1 MNYQEAIKYLRSYK
15 RNTGELSLKNLN
27 KLLDY
32 MDHPEKKLKFI
43 HVAGTNGKGSTCKM
57 LSSILRCAGL
67 KVGLFTSPFLET
79 ENEQI
84 QINGEVISNEDF
96 AKVCKK
102 VKDFTTYLMLDEIPT
117 EFELTTAMAF
127 QYFYDT
133 KCDLVVL
140 EVGLG
145 GELDATNVIET
156 PLVSVLTNIGIDH
169 VDYLGTTLKEIA
181 CKKAGIIKENGI
193 VVSYEQEKEVE
204 EVIKLTCE
212 ERHNKLVFAEFSEL
226 KLHQENLSRQKFS
239 YKQNTNLSLS
249 LIGEHQR
256 KNAAVALEVIAQLQT
271 LGYKISENA
280 ISEGMNY
287 VTWPGRFEVLC
298 KQPLVILDGGHNVQC
313 VEAFSEVL
321 KQFIP
326 GKKAIVILGVLADK
340 DYKGMI
346 PYLVPFTKRFIAV
359 TPKNTRALPSEQLAE
374 ELSKHHPLVSHNATP
389 VEGIMAALRDA
400 REDDIIC
407 VIGSLYMAA
416 EIRDCFIGE

>member
-1 MNYQEAIKYLRSYK
+1 MNYQEAIRYLRSYK
-15 RNTGELSLKNLN
+15 RNTGELSLKNLD

-32 MDHPEKKLKFI
+32 MNHPEKKLKFI

-57 LSSILRCAGL
+57 LSSILRSAGY

-84 QINGEVISNEDF
+84 QINGQVISNEDF

-102 VKDFTTYLMLDEIPT
+102 VKDFSSYLMLDEIPT

-127 QYFYDT
+127 QYFYET
-133 KCDLVVL
+133 NCDLVVL

-156 PLVSVLTNIGIDH
+156 PLVSVFTNIGIDH
-169 VDYLGTTLKEIA
+169 VDYLGKTIKEIA

-193 VVSYEQEKEVE
+193 VISYEQTKEVE
-204 EVIKLTCE
+204 EVIKIRCE
-212 ERHNKLVFAEFSEL
+212 ERHSRLIVADFSNL
-226 KLHQENLSRQKFS
+226 KLHQENLSGQKFS

-256 KNAAVALEVIAQLQT
+256 KNAAVVLEVISQLQM
-271 LGYKISENA
+271 LGYKVSPNA
-280 ISEGMNY
+280 ITEGISY

-298 KQPLVILDGGHNVQC
+298 KKPLVILDGGHNVQC
-313 VEAFSEVL
+313 VEAFAEVL
-321 KQFIP
+321 KQFIQ
-326 GKKAIVILGVLADK
+326 GKKATVILGVLADK
-340 DYKGMI
+340 DYQGMI
-346 PYLVPFTKRFIAV
+346 PYLVPLTKRFITV
-359 TPKNTRALPSEQLAE
+359 TPKNSRALPSIQLAE
-374 ELSKHHPLVSHNATP
+374 ELSKYHPLVSSYTSP

-407 VIGSLYMAA
+407 AIGSLYMAA
-416 EIRDCFIGE
+416 EIRDCFIHE